1 MYRSGVDGAY
11 LNNRAGFTGKPVFL
25 FGRLPQ
31 PCAAGAVLAKF
42 LLETEGLHESSKND
56 T

>member
-1 MYRSGVDGAY
+1 MDGAY
-11 LNNRAGFTGKPVFL
+11 LNNRAGFTGKPVLL

-42 LLETEGLHESSKND
+42 LLLREGYYVSSKND
-56 T
+56 I